1 VSERKPLE
9 TSPREPLSTR
19 TGDALQDDSSM
30 FEKLEV
36 FLDDLAEGHRDAMNE
51 VVSWLWKG
59 GNLEGEIHR
68 SVAALSGLFQKWS
81 FEIMFL
87 LRMRGTMRFN
97 QLKEE
102 LSSVHQKGL
111 KGRVAN
117 LTGIG
122 SRTLSARLKDL
133 EEAGLV
139 KRKVFAE
146 VPPRV
151 EYSVTERGEMFGDLI
166 MPVIAYLRIQD
177 ISGRKSKK
185 S

>member
-1 VSERKPLE
+1 MEDDGSM
-9 TSPREPLSTR
+9 
-19 TGDALQDDSSM
+19 LQ
-30 FEKLEV
+30 KLED
-36 FLDDLAEGHRDAMNE
+36 FLDDLAEGHRKAMDE

-68 SVAALSGLFQKWS
+68 SVAAITGLFQKWS

-87 LRMRGTMRFN
+87 LRMRGTIRFN

-102 LSSVHQKGL
+102 LTSVHQKGI

-117 LTGIG
+117 LAGIG
-122 SRTLSARLKDL
+122 SRTLSQRLKEL
-133 EEAGLV
+133 EDNGIV
-139 KRKVFAE
+139 RRKVYAE

-151 EYSVTERGEMFGDLI
+151 EYSLTERGEQFGDLI

-177 ISGRKSKK
+177 IRGPDKS